1 MPSPSFLDR
10 LGHPFRRP
18 ELLAQAL
25 THRSFGAAHNERLEF
40 IGDAVLDCAVAAVL
54 FERFP
59 DIPEGGLTRV
69 RATLVDRHTL
79 ARLARGMG
87 IIDEMRLGEA
97 VLKDGG
103 ERPSI
108 VANALEA
115 VFGAVFVDAGFDA
128 ARRVVERV
136 YVAELTLV
144 DPATLDKDPKTRLQ
158 EWLQA
163 RKFAVPDYVV
173 TATTGEAHAQTMT
186 VECRIPALAIVTT
199 GSATNRRAAEQIAA
213 TEAYQ
218 RAAAAAGEHGN

>member
-10 LGHPFRRP
+10 LGHTFRRP

-79 ARLARGMG
+79 ARLARELG

-97 VLKDGG
+97 MLKDGG

-108 VANALEA
+108 IANALEA

-128 ARRVVERV
+128 ARGVVERV
-136 YVAELTLV
+136 YVAELARV

-199 GSATNRRAAEQIAA
+199 GSGTNRRAAEQIAA
-213 TEAYQ
+213 AEAYQ
-218 RAAAAAGEHGN
+218 RAAATAGEHGD

>member
-10 LGHPFRRP
+10 LGHSFRRP

-79 ARLARGMG
+79 ARLARGLG

-97 VLKDGG
+97 MLKDGG

-108 VANALEA
+108 IANALEA

-136 YVAELTLV
+136 YVAEFARV

-163 RKFAVPDYVV
+163 RKLAVPDYAV

-186 VECRIPALAIVTT
+186 VECRIPALAIVTA

-213 TEAYQ
+213 AEAYQ
-218 RAAAAAGEHGN
+218 RAAATAGEHGD